1 MQTLFKPSLV
11 TLAIASVLT
20 SCAAFAEAPVT
31 QDNYISGTL
40 VIDWNSRL
48 PQNREDDHAKIGV
61 SDLYHM
67 DAAVGF
73 TFYKG
78 QITCLPYV
86 FSKHIGRVLQEGSC
100 QYDLD
105 LGVINPKNTAQ
116 KRVVGKLVG
125 QRPLD
130 KDVRTDLSA
139 SNLRV
144 EVQTI
149 GQAKGFSSAFAGL
162 IQGHPVKAKTTLSEL
177 LATAKRKTATITR
190 MVSGKQVA
198 LTLANVDPVSFQGV
212 RVAAGPSSNYAE
224 AMVDGQ
230 FIYSYET
237 DNWFTAFTFTHGD
250 ARDRVS
256 GGMKWVDDSKTSG
269 HYDLNILLNEEQTP
283 QGEAAAFNAPQG
295 EDAFFMTDPSK
306 SALNGSI
313 SFVDTHMAGV
323 DDPVKSDIK
332 YAIGLQQVT
341 AQQAQVLWKTLLLI
355 PSQLYGE

>member
-1 MQTLFKPSLV
+1 MQTLLKPSLAA
-11 TLAIASVLT
+11 LAIATVLASGT
-20 SCAAFAEAPVT
+20 AFAEEPIT

-48 PQNREDDHAKIGV
+48 PQNQEGDHPRLGV

-100 QYDLD
+100 HYDLD
-105 LGVINPKNTAQ
+105 LGVINPKNTSQ

-130 KDVRTDLSA
+130 KDGRTDLSA
-139 SNLRV
+139 SNMRV

-162 IQGHPVKAKTTLSEL
+162 IQGRPVKAKTTLSEL
-177 LATAKRKTATITR
+177 IATAKQKTATITR
-190 MVSGKQVA
+190 MVSGKQLS
-198 LTLANVDPVSFQGV
+198 LTLANVDPVAFQGV
-212 RVAAGPSSNYAE
+212 KVAAGPSSNYAE
-224 AMVDGQ
+224 AVVDGQ
-230 FIYSYET
+230 FIFSYET
-237 DNWFTAFTFTHGD
+237 DNWFTAFTLAYDDT
-250 ARDRVS
+250 RDRVS
-256 GGMKWVDDSKTSG
+256 GGMKWVDDSATSG
-269 HYDLNILLNEEQTP
+269 HYEFNILLNEDQAP
-283 QGEAAAFNAPQG
+283 QGEAAAFAAPQG
-295 EDAFFMTDPSK
+295 EDAFFMTDPGK
-306 SALNGSI
+306 STLNGTI
-313 SFVDTHMAGV
+313 SFVDTHMSGV
-323 DDPVKSDIK
+323 EEPVKSDIK
-332 YAIGLQQVT
+332 YAIGLQQIT
-341 AQQAQVLWKTLLLI
+341 AQQAQVLWKVLLLI